1 MLDLLQTQYDSTL
14 SIAKRLYEEDCLE
27 KPNIDAL
34 VLRTLQIMME
44 EYASNPESLVL
55 YFKKRR

>member
-1 MLDLLQTQYDSTL
+1 MLDLLQREYDSTL
-14 SIAKRLYEEDCLE
+14 SIAKRLYEEGCLE

-55 YFKKRR
+55 YFEKRK

>member
-1 MLDLLQTQYDSTL
+1 MLDLLQSEFDSTL
-14 SIAKRLYEEDCLE
+14 SIAKRLYEEGCLE
-27 KPNIDAL
+27 KPEIDAL

-55 YFKKRR
+55 YFEKRK